1 MLMTSIRAKRVQQIA
16 MVRMGNQET
25 TPVMMMKRRRSTT
38 RESHRAIKTLM
49 IWTARLRP
57 VLKLG
62 RATSMN
68 N

>member
-1 MLMTSIRAKRVQQIA
+1 MTSIRAKRVQQIA
-16 MVRMGNQET
+16 MVRTGTRET
-25 TPVMMMKRRRSTT
+25 TPVMMMKRRRNTT
-38 RESHRAIKTLM
+38 RGSHRAIKTLM

-57 VLKLG
+57 VLKLD